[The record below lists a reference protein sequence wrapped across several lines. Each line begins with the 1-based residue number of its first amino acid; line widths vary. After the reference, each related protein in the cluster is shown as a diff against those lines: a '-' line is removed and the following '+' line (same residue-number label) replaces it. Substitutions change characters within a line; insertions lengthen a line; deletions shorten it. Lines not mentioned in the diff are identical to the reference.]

1 MIYRTLGNTGLKVSA
16 IGLGA
21 EHVTFE
27 GYDEICRVI
36 DKCIGAGINYFDF
49 FMAAPNVRTQFG
61 QALGSRR
68 KDIILA
74 VHMGSIWEDEQYKW
88 SRDYDLC
95 VEYIEDF
102 YERLNTDCID
112 MFILH
117 LVDDLSDFET
127 VMGENHFYG
136 YAMKLKKE
144 GRIRFVGISTH
155 SVSVAL
161 AAVNSKK
168 LDLIEF
174 PVNPIFD
181 TFEGDLAI
189 EYLFSDE
196 AYADLKDA
204 KIENQRIKLYRYCEQ
219 MGMPIAAIKIFAGG
233 QLLRQ
238 NNFSGLTLTPVQA
251 VSYALSRP
259 GVSTVLPGLK
269 DVHELDE
276 VLRYLDATDEEKDFS
291 VINTS
296 EHWDFTG
303 QCTYC
308 NHCLPC
314 PSRINIG
321 AVTRFFDSA
330 KSYMS
335 DELISDYDK
344 LEIKPDKCIKC
355 GDCESRCP
363 FGVSAKENMAS
374 CVELFKKQEKK
385 ELKGLL

>member
-1 MIYRTLGNTGLKVSA
+1 MEYRALGNTGLKVSA

-36 DKCIGAGINYFDF
+36 DRCIETGINYFDF
-49 FMAAPNVRTQFG
+49 FMAAPHVRTQFG

-68 KDIILA
+68 KDVILA
-74 VHMGSIWEDEQYKW
+74 VHMGSIWEDGQYKW

-95 VEYIEDF
+95 AEYIEDF
-102 YERLNTDCID
+102 YERLGTGYID
-112 MFILH
+112 LLILH
-117 LVDDLSDFET
+117 LVDDLDDFET
-127 VMGENHFYG
+127 VMSENHFYG
-136 YAMKLKKE
+136 YAMKQKQAGKVKH
-144 GRIRFVGISTH
+144 IGISTH

-168 LDLIEF
+168 LELIEF

-181 TFEGDLAI
+181 TFDGDLDI
-189 EYLFSDE
+189 EYLFSEE
-196 AYADLKDA
+196 AYKNLKDA
-204 KIENQRIKLYRYCEQ
+204 KAESQRLRLYRYCEQ
-219 MGMPIAAIKIFAGG
+219 TGVPIAAIKIFAGG
-233 QLLRQ
+233 QLLAQ

-251 VSYALSRP
+251 VAYALSRP

-276 VLRYLDATDEEKDFS
+276 VLRYFDATDEEKDFS
-291 VINTS
+291 VVYS
-296 EHWDFTG
+296 SDYWDFTG

-314 PSRINIG
+314 PSHINIG
-321 AVTRFFDSA
+321 AVTRLLDSA

-335 DELISDYDK
+335 GALVSAYNK
-344 LEIKPDKCIKC
+344 LAIKPDACIKC

-363 FGVSAKENMAS
+363 FLVSTIDNMAA
-374 CVELFKKQEKK
+374 CAELF
-385 ELKGLL
+385 GNN

>member
-1 MIYRTLGNTGLKVSA
+1 MIYRTLGNTGLKVSV

-27 GYDEICRVI
+27 GYDEMCRVI
-36 DKCIGAGINYFDF
+36 DKCIDAGINYFDF
-49 FMAAPNVRTQFG
+49 FMAAPDVRTQFG
-61 QALGSRR
+61 KALGNRR

-102 YERLNTDCID
+102 YERLGTNYID

-117 LVDDLSDFET
+117 LVDDLGDFAT
-127 VMGENHFYG
+127 VMSENHFYG
-136 YAMKLKKE
+136 YAMKLKQE
-144 GRIRFVGISTH
+144 GRVKHIGISTH

-168 LDLIEF
+168 LELIEF

-181 TFEGDLAI
+181 TFDGDLDI
-189 EYLFSDE
+189 EYLFSGE
-196 AYADLKDA
+196 AYKNLKDA
-204 KIENQRIKLYRYCEQ
+204 KSESQRIKLYRYCEQ
-219 MGMPIAAIKIFAGG
+219 MGVPIAAIKIFAGG
-233 QLLRQ
+233 QLLVQ

-251 VSYALSRP
+251 VAYALSRP

-269 DVHELDE
+269 DAHELDE
-276 VLRYLDATDEEKDFS
+276 VLRYLDAADEEKDFS
-291 VINTS
+291 AVYS
-296 EHWDFTG
+296 SDYWDFTG

-314 PSRINIG
+314 PSHINIG
-321 AVTRFFDSA
+321 AVTRLLDSA
-330 KSYMS
+330 KAYMS
-335 DELISDYDK
+335 DALVSAYAK
-344 LEIKPDKCIKC
+344 LEIKPDACVKC
-355 GDCESRCP
+355 GACESRCP
-363 FGVSAKENMAS
+363 FKVSTVANMAS
-374 CVELFKKQEKK
+374 CAELFKI
-385 ELKGLL
+385 